1 MMTKETC
8 LKLFTKLYEDSD
20 SCIYANYKLKNYIPE
35 QVIED
40 AYANGYE
47 SAIINVIKTD
57 FVDTYMDICG
67 CGRRPWVLE
76 NIYEL
81 LVYLR
86 DRDEHDFDK
95 DQLDIHIKLPE
106 FFQGNNLEA
115 WADQSWCNLY
125 TLYSLDSIGM
135 IEHGFSIYNPWI
147 SDLGEDFLLLFED
160 REFDYSIEY

>member
-1 MMTKETC
+1 
-8 LKLFTKLYEDSD
+8 
-20 SCIYANYKLKNYIPE
+20 
-35 QVIED
+35 
-40 AYANGYE
+40 
-47 SAIINVIKTD
+47 
-57 FVDTYMDICG
+57 MDICG